1 MTLLSTFTR
10 LFYDER
16 AQKMAEFFDRQSE
29 ELTQAGWRNVAIG
42 VTLTL
47 FFHLGDAL
55 LGSQLANKYKI
66 LPAGIGKVKNDEQS
80 TAVYDLVFCNFD
92 A

>member
-42 VTLTL
+42 VTLT
-47 FFHLGDAL
+47 FCFIWVMPCWGA
-55 LGSQLANKYKI
+55 SSPTSTKYYQQE
-66 LPAGIGKVKNDEQS
+66 LER
-80 TAVYDLVFCNFD
+80 
-92 A
+92 

>member
-47 FFHLGDAL
+47 LFHLGDAL
-55 LGSQLANKYKI
+55 LGSRLANKYKI
-66 LPAGIGKVKNDEQS
+66 LPAGIGKVKNDGQS